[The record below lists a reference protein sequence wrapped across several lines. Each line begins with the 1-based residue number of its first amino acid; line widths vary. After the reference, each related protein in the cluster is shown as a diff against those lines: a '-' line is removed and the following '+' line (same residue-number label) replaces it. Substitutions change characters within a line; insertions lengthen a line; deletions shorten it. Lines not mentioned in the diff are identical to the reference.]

1 MTKKPR
7 IVDNNEGNERGCRP
21 DRPNRPKKNRSDG
34 DYDIYM
40 TKIE

>member
-7 IVDNNEGNERGCRP
+7 IVDNNEENERGCRP
-21 DRPNRPKKNRSDG
+21 DHPNRPKKNRSDG

>member
-7 IVDNNEGNERGCRP
+7 IVDNNEGNERGC
-21 DRPNRPKKNRSDG
+21 RPNRPKKNRSDG